1 MNILILGAGEIGLHM
16 AGLLCEKSHNVCL
29 VESDERLAAQAGDAL
44 DARVIGG
51 NGASVSVLEE
61 AGIADCDVFFGLSG
75 SDTTNLVAGSLA
87 RALGAKKAVCRVH
100 AAVHREQWMFDY
112 KTRFDVDHLF
122 SAERLAAIE
131 LAKHIRNPGSLLV
144 EEIARGRI
152 ELQQTLVPPDS
163 GVGGRS
169 LRELS
174 LPPRVRVGLIR
185 RGEETIIPDGEA
197 RVLAGDVVTLFGAT
211 RALEGVLPLFQ
222 SGRVER
228 EEVRVVIFGGGGYGF
243 ALAQML
249 EGGPR
254 FRTRIFERD
263 PERCALLAATL
274 RRTTLINADATSIHQ
289 LREEQVGG
297 ADFFVAATADDED
310 NVMTCLQAADLG
322 VAHCLTLVHRADYA
336 DAITRAGPKMGILA
350 AVSPRVATGRELM
363 RFATSEPFQTLVDL
377 PGDIAVIEIPV
388 HAGGALD
395 GRRIAEVPWPKGC
408 GIVALTH
415 KSSAGVPSADDVL
428 EAGDLIAAMVSA
440 EARREIGSLL
450 R

>member
-29 VESDERLAAQAGDAL
+29 VESDERLAAQADEAL
-44 DARVIGG
+44 DVHVVEG
-51 NGASVSVLEE
+51 NGATVSILEE
-61 AGIADCDVFFGLSG
+61 AGVADCDVFFGLSG

-100 AAVHREQWMFDY
+100 AAVHREQWMFDFRS
-112 KTRFDVDHLF
+112 RFDVDHLF
-122 SAERLAAIE
+122 SSERLAAIE

-152 ELQQTLVPPDS
+152 ELQQKLIPS
-163 GVGGRS
+163 GTAVGGRS

-174 LPPRVRVGLIR
+174 LPQRVRVGLIR
-185 RGEETIIPDGEA
+185 RGEETIIPDGGS
-197 RVLAGDVVTLFGAT
+197 RLQAGDVVTLFGAS
-211 RALEGVLPLFQ
+211 RALEGVLPMFQ
-222 SGRVER
+222 PGRVER
-228 EEVRVVIFGGGGYGF
+228 EEVRVVIFGGGGYAF

-249 EGGPR
+249 EGSPR

-263 PERCALLAATL
+263 PKRCAQLAATL
-274 RRTTLINADATSIHQ
+274 QRTSLINADATSIHQ
-289 LREEQVGG
+289 LREEQVGA
-297 ADFFVAATADDED
+297 ADFFVAATDDDED
-310 NVMTCLQAADLG
+310 NVMTCLQAANLG
-322 VAHCLTLVHRADYA
+322 VGHCLTLVHRADYA

-363 RFATSEPFQTLVDL
+363 RFATSDPFQTLVEL
-377 PGDIAVIEIPV
+377 PGGVEVIELAV
-388 HAGGALD
+388 RAGGALA
-395 GRRIAEVPWPKGC
+395 GKRIADVPWPKGC

-415 KSSAGVPSADDVL
+415 KSSASVPSAGDVI

-440 EARREIGSLL
+440 EARREIGGLL